1 MADQLMG
8 LLWSR
13 PNRLSLRTTWVTPA
27 TIALALAAAIF
38 AGAGGIA
45 LGVAAVTTGKLV
57 VLFAGITGV
66 LVGIAC
72 GVLALYGIRQRLIAS
87 SRSG

>member
-1 MADQLMG
+1 MG

-13 PNRLSLRTTWVTPA
+13 PNRLSLRSTWVTPA

-45 LGVAAVTTGKLV
+45 LGAFAVMTGKLV
-57 VLFAGITGV
+57 LLFAGIIGV
-66 LVGIAC
+66 PFGIAC
-72 GVLALYGIRQRLIAS
+72 SVLALYGIRQRLIAS